1 MFVGMS
7 AHAQIFTQTFVDR
20 CTGEVKIV
28 TANFT
33 NGPTAVAFYN
43 KVRIFT
49 PQEATNGTLQ
59 AWLLETYNWWNT
71 LSPCS
76 QATQQTQQAQQ
87 AAQNAQQAAQAAQ
100 SAASSA
106 ASAAASTSS
115 AAAAASSAAS
125 TTTNVPNT
133 TSTNQ
138 TQTSSTSGQ
147 SSTSTSSGGES
158 GSGTSSGGGG
168 SSESKSETTKETKG
182 ETKNESKEESSGEST
197 EESGGKE
204 GGESEESSDGKDSES
219 EESDSESDKKEVD
232 KKEKKK
238 IQRKMNPMLLGGDV
252 LSMQSLTGRF
262 DNILSVGLSQTSLFG
277 DVSYGATIMLYDNL
291 RQASLGLNTTKVTLT
306 DDYQVDWVESYALT
320 YSNNFGVQSVSA
332 SLGRLKPMGKKGTF
346 GVGLNYTSMFG
357 KDVDGISLS
366 LGYNFLYTNSF
377 KVSNRVTYSPAFIFA
392 QIPLTYSKITTFVGK
407 IQTTEMAGVVSK
419 SGIYILS
426 NSFDIQ
432 LTRRFKMNFGY
443 TGIYNSTPGIPYTNS
458 FAIGSKVQF

>member
-1 MFVGMS
+1 MLLGVS

-20 CTGEVKIV
+20 CTGEVKVV

-33 NGPTAVAFYN
+33 NGPTTVAFYN
-43 KVRIFT
+43 RVKVFT

-76 QATQQTQQAQQ
+76 QTTQQTQQAQQ

-106 ASAAASTSS
+106 ASS
-115 AAAAASSAAS
+115 ASSASSTAASATS
-125 TTTNVPNT
+125 TTNSNTNTANN
-133 TSTNQ
+133 SSGSQN
-138 TQTSSTSGQ
+138 QTSSNSGQ
-147 SSTSTSSGGES
+147 SSGSTSSGGEG

-197 EESGGKE
+197 EESSGNE
-204 GGESEESSDGKDSES
+204 SGESEESNDGENSDS

-232 KKEKKK
+232 EKEKKK
-238 IQRKMNPMLLGGDV
+238 VQRKMNPMLLGGDV
-252 LSMQSLTGRF
+252 LSMQSLTGKF
-262 DNILSVGLSQTSLFG
+262 DNILTVGLSQTSLFG
-277 DVSYGATIMLYDNL
+277 DVSYGATVMIYDNL
-291 RQASLGLNTTKVTLT
+291 RQASLGLNTTKITLT
-306 DDYQVDWVESYALT
+306 DDYQIDWVESYAVT
-320 YSNNFGVQSVSA
+320 YSNNFGVQSVNA
-332 SLGRLKPMGKKGTF
+332 SLSRLKPMGKRGTF
-346 GVGLNYTSMFG
+346 GIGLNYTSMFG
-357 KDVDGISLS
+357 KDIDGISLT

-377 KVSNRVTYSPAFIFA
+377 KLSDRVTYSPAFIFA
-392 QIPLTYSKITTFVGK
+392 QIPLSYSNLPIIVNK
-407 IQTTEMAGVVSK
+407 IQTTEMVATTSK
-419 SGIYILS
+419 SGIYILA
-426 NSFDIQ
+426 NSFDLQ
-432 LTRRFKMNFGY
+432 LTNRFKINVGY